1 MAKMKIDED
10 KLLSFVK
17 TDIQNAEQFYEGN
30 IQPKLVERY
39 QLYNADPNYYANKFK
54 RLSKRSN
61 IVMSDIADTIEWAM
75 PSLMRI
81 FFGGQD
87 VVTIWGRTEED
98 DEKAEL
104 MQELINFQLQR
115 QNPGFMLFY
124 RWFKDALIG
133 GLGIVKC
140 YWERDWDEYEKEIV
154 LGEDEVALAQ
164 EDPATEISD
173 ITDLGNGLFKVK
185 LKIKKVTKNQP
196 KVENVPASEF
206 IYHPDALNI
215 EDSPFVAHRK
225 RVSVDYLLRKEK
237 EGVYKNVKQVIESI
251 NDDEVTSFK
260 ELDYFLKPY
269 KQDLPTQEVDD
280 EARKQVV
287 LYECYTRY
295 DINGDGLLEDVI
307 ITVAGNTILR
317 VQENVYGRPPFFVL
331 TPMLEPYQIWGK
343 GFADVLKD
351 LQDIKTAL
359 VNQIIV
365 NIAMNNDFKLA
376 VNEIL
381 VNIDDYIQDKPIIRV
396 KANADIRQAIM
407 PLQITPLAPW
417 SFNFLE
423 YIEEAK
429 QNRTGITKY
438 TQGLDARSLNKR
450 IDINT
455 PVPMADGTW
464 KLLKDIQDG
473 DLILGGDGK
482 PTKVIK
488 AHEIALCEDSYK
500 LTFSNGA
507 EIYADGE
514 HLWGV
519 FVYDRYHVLT
529 TKEVYEKVKKG
540 KPVYVP
546 RPERICSGQEKEL
559 PIDPYIFGVWLGD
572 GHKYSSRIT
581 TEDKEIVERLKEYCK
596 KEGWKLSEDKHQ
608 NSGKAKT
615 YLITSVKERKRDEN
629 GRFIKEDS
637 FFRRLKDLGVS
648 KVNGGE
654 PHIPAEYFTASYEQ
668 RLELLRGLMDTD
680 GCWGSNGIAIFS
692 TSNYRLAEDVAKLA
706 RSLGGNPHITKS
718 RKKGKDIICG
728 VECNVKDHYQVR
740 FNLFDC
746 PFYIPRKANK
756 WKPPTKQKT
765 YRIVDVEP
773 AEPRYMR
780 CLTVDNPDGL
790 WLVGEHYITTHN
802 TATGISMIMQAANQR
817 LELIARIFAETGV
830 KDLFR
835 FLVEL
840 NQRFIDQRQVVR
852 LTNKQLIISPDD
864 LTGQFDLQV
873 NAGIGVGTKEM
884 TIANL
889 QMLLSLYPQLLQM
902 GLATPEHV
910 YNAVKK
916 LIEEMGFK
924 NVNDFLQDPQQAMQL
939 AQQMQMMGGINGGG
953 QGGAISPPNGA
964 VPPGLTG

>member
-17 TDIQNAEQFYEGN
+17 TDIQNAEQFYEQN

-164 EDPATEISD
+164 EDPTTEISD
-173 ITDLGNGLFKVK
+173 ITDLGNGLFRVK

-376 VNEIL
+376 VNETL

-423 YIEEAK
+423 YIEGLKE
-429 QNRTGITKY
+429 NRTGITRY
-438 TQGLDARSLNKR
+438 NQGLDARSLNK
-450 IDINT
+450 
-455 PVPMADGTW
+455 
-464 KLLKDIQDG
+464 
-473 DLILGGDGK
+473 
-482 PTKVIK
+482 
-488 AHEIALCEDSYK
+488 
-500 LTFSNGA
+500 
-507 EIYADGE
+507 
-514 HLWGV
+514 
-519 FVYDRYHVLT
+519 
-529 TKEVYEKVKKG
+529 
-540 KPVYVP
+540 
-546 RPERICSGQEKEL
+546 
-559 PIDPYIFGVWLGD
+559 
-572 GHKYSSRIT
+572 
-581 TEDKEIVERLKEYCK
+581 
-596 KEGWKLSEDKHQ
+596 
-608 NSGKAKT
+608 
-615 YLITSVKERKRDEN
+615 
-629 GRFIKEDS
+629 
-637 FFRRLKDLGVS
+637 
-648 KVNGGE
+648 
-654 PHIPAEYFTASYEQ
+654 
-668 RLELLRGLMDTD
+668 
-680 GCWGSNGIAIFS
+680 
-692 TSNYRLAEDVAKLA
+692 
-706 RSLGGNPHITKS
+706 
-718 RKKGKDIICG
+718 
-728 VECNVKDHYQVR
+728 
-740 FNLFDC
+740 
-746 PFYIPRKANK
+746 
-756 WKPPTKQKT
+756 
-765 YRIVDVEP
+765 
-773 AEPRYMR
+773 
-780 CLTVDNPDGL
+780 
-790 WLVGEHYITTHN
+790 

-902 GLATPEHV
+902 GLATPEHI

-939 AQQMQMMGGINGGG
+939 AQQMQMMGGINGG

-964 VPPGLTG
+964 VPPELAG